1 MKHKQVNLE
10 KGRADHELDEA
21 LTQQAS
27 LSTSLAKPR
36 SRDLISLREWLSR
49 RGYGN
54 GFLAGK
60 TEDAWDVEKGFHDFR
75 SIRNAT
81 DSDPTDSNLT
91 YFVSVVLLYLKR
103 LFTSEASPENH
114 IYSLTGSTPER
125 IASGIVTVVASI
137 CPVLPIVILFFIPT
151 LLVRLGMILVFT
163 AMLTLVLVFGMQMR
177 PDKVLAV
184 TTA

>member
-1 MKHKQVNLE
+1 MKHKQVNFG
-10 KGRADHELDEA
+10 KGCADHEPDEA

-36 SRDLISLREWLSR
+36 SRDLNSLRKWLNR
-49 RGYGN
+49 KGYGN

-60 TEDAWDVEKGFHDFR
+60 TEDAWDIEKGFHDFR
-75 SIRNAT
+75 SIRNT
-81 DSDPTDSNLT
+81 TVSDFTDSNLT
-91 YFVSVVLLYLKR
+91 YFVSVILLHLKR
-103 LFTSEASPENH
+103 LFTSKASPESH
-114 IYSLTGSTPER
+114 VYGLAGSTPER

-137 CPVLPIVILFFIPT
+137 CPVLPIVILFFIPSP
-151 LLVRLGMILVFT
+151 LVRLGMILVFT
-163 AMLTLVLVFGMQMR
+163 AILTFVLVFGMQMR